1 MHVFSIEGR
10 VTGPMGDDGVAG
22 LIIDVADRDLIFYE
36 ALGQAT
42 TDEDGRFHKR
52 YEAHGLEALFDAR
65 PEVSLVIRDARGAVV
80 HRHEAADRCEAGRV
94 VRVEVRL
101 DEAQVAAH
109 RDRLRPL
116 ALQPGAR
123 LVDARVTALLDA
135 PETPEAAAVAAHV
148 AALPPLL
155 TSTQVIDDA
164 RRVLA
169 GDPAAAVRLRHALT
183 DAERFLAPAE
193 LPDAEVQ
200 ARFTSAAAWKTLART
215 LGTGGDAPDA
225 LLDHDAGLA
234 LMVAAVRYLARDRG
248 EAFRFA
254 AVIIASTWRMDRLAP
269 LVHAALA
276 PRDARYLAG
285 VRTTLVGLGRPPS
298 GGLMPMSGMGFGGG
312 LPGGGLPGG
321 WRPGGGLPGGW
332 RPGGGLPGE
341 LPGGGLP
348 GELPG
353 GGLPGDDG
361 WEPGGWK
368 PGGLP
373 HGWEP
378 GDPICP
384 DPFPW
389 WPDRFNPRWP
399 GLRDRWVCVPRIV
412 LSGLSWT
419 ITGIDRPDACPGDV
433 VVVTGT
439 NFGATRGSSTISF
452 ADPNGGRVDG
462 VVVSWSDT
470 RIEVRV
476 PTDASTG
483 ELALRI
489 PDGYVE
495 MCNRHFQLYR
505 PSGGTRVFA
514 GGATRVVAISIAGG
528 AGWVVPGGAVAIGV
542 TTSNAT
548 STRVRVTV
556 DGGATLLDTTI
567 TAATGS
573 WTVTAPAV
581 ATTATLRVRVD
592 ATGPCGA
599 ASEQATVWIQRPFA
613 LTVDGLEV
621 TQAIQY
627 YRAASHL
634 TDPADR
640 GADNSV
646 PLVAGKAAVVRTYL
660 RSGGDPGFGG
670 GVLDG
675 VDGTL
680 LVERYVAGRWTT
692 VSTLASLNGPVSAD
706 DAPGYVAERSAV
718 GATLNFAVPAA
729 TMTGRM
735 RFTARVSSPRDG
747 RGTRATRTV
756 EITIARRTT
765 LQVAAV
771 VFGYNGP
778 NLPVPPAPPVNV
790 VFPAPTA
797 AQVTTELGWALN
809 TYPVQAAP
817 QVRIIS
823 AQTATAPLNGVV
835 PPGGCDPA
843 YTAINNAV
851 QAART
856 ADGNQATW
864 SYYGFITP
872 QIPIAHGNVGCSN
885 GTVASGLLG
894 GGQTVAHEIG
904 HNYGL
909 AHAPCGAVG
918 GINAAYPVYNPYD
931 ASNNASFTNAA
942 GNQQWSDA
950 SIGEFG
956 FDVTNLAVQPP
967 ANTQDFMS
975 YCGPTWISLFTWNT
989 LYNQAGLN
997 PVAVPTGFRAGG
1009 GMGMTIATHGPQPLV
1024 TIVGAVEVDGA
1035 VRVDHVWRSRGE
1047 IGRAPGA
1054 KTDLIAVVL
1063 DDDGRVV
1070 ARAPVFAGEGC
1081 GGGGSG
1087 GCGCGC
1093 AEPCPD
1099 RAPGGFGFQAVVP
1112 TSVEGAA
1119 LELRRGDAT
1128 VWRRERPAVR
1138 IKPSAQARVERDG
1151 AVVVEWQ
1158 GDGDEAWVRGSTDGG
1173 ATWQAL
1179 GVALRG
1185 GSHRLARAQ
1194 LPTDHLLLEVVLHDG
1209 FRSQTVPIA
1218 DAVAL
1223 PPHPPEL
1230 AIVHPADGARVVAGQ
1245 PLRLWGAVVTPGSRG
1260 ARDDEARWL
1269 VDGAAVAEGVE
1280 HWLRDLP
1287 AGAHTIELQLDG
1299 AAPVTIRVT
1308 AEKP

>member
-1 MHVFSIEGR
+1 MRVFSIEGR
-10 VTGPMGDDGVAG
+10 VTGPAGDDGVAG
-22 LIIDVADRDLIFYE
+22 LIIDVADRDLVFYE
-36 ALGQAT
+36 ALGQVT
-42 TDEDGRFHKR
+42 TDDDGRFHKR

-65 PEVSLVIRDARGAVV
+65 PEVRLVIRDASGAVV
-80 HRHEAADRCEAGRV
+80 HRHEAPDRCEAGRV
-94 VRVEVRL
+94 VRVDVRL
-101 DEAQVAAH
+101 DDAQVAAH
-109 RDRLRPL
+109 RARLRPL
-116 ALQPGAR
+116 TLRPGAR
-123 LVDARVTALLDA
+123 VVDARVTALLDG

-155 TSTQVIDDA
+155 TSAQVIDDA
-164 RRVLA
+164 QRVLA
-169 GDPAAAVRLRHALT
+169 GDPAAVVRLRHALT

-193 LPDAEVQ
+193 VPDAEVQ
-200 ARFTSAAAWKTLART
+200 ARFATATAWKTLGRT
-215 LGTGGDAPDA
+215 LGAGGDAPDG
-225 LLDHDAGLA
+225 LLDHDAALA
-234 LMVAAVRYLARDRG
+234 LMVAAVRYVARDRG

-269 LVHAALA
+269 LVDAALA

-285 VRTTLVGLGRPPS
+285 VRTTLAGFGRPPS
-298 GGLMPMSGMGFGGG
+298 GGMMLMSGMGFGGG
-312 LPGGGLPGG
+312 LPGGGLPDG

-332 RPGGGLPGE
+332 RPGGGLPGGGLPGD

-348 GELPG
+348 G
-353 GGLPGDDG
+353 GDDG
-361 WEPGGWK
+361 PGGWK

-373 HGWEP
+373 NGWEP

-399 GLRDRWVCVPRIV
+399 GLRDRWWCVVRV
-412 LSGLSWT
+412 VMSGLSWT
-419 ITGIDRPDACPGDV
+419 ITGIDRPNACPGDV

-439 NFGATRGSSTISF
+439 NFGATQGGSTLSF
-452 ADPNGGRVDG
+452 ADSSGGRVAG
-462 VVVSWSDT
+462 SIISWTDT
-470 RIEVRV
+470 RIEARV
-476 PTDASTG
+476 PATATTG

-489 PDGYVE
+489 RDGYVD
-495 MCNRHFQLYR
+495 MCGRHLQLYR
-505 PSGGTRVFA
+505 PSDGTRVFS
-514 GGATRVVAISIAGG
+514 GGSTQVVAITIAAG
-528 AGWVVPGGAVAIGV
+528 AGWVLPGSAVAIGV

-548 STRVRVTV
+548 STRVRVSV
-556 DGGATLLDTTI
+556 DGGATLLDTTT
-567 TAATGS
+567 TAASGS

-581 ATTATLRVRVD
+581 TATATLRVRVD

-599 ASEQATVWIQRPFA
+599 ATAEATAWIQRPFA

-640 GADNSV
+640 GPDNSV
-646 PLVAGKAAVVRTYL
+646 PLVAGKAAVVRAYL
-660 RSGGDPGFGG
+660 RSGGDPGFGN

-680 LVERYVAGRWTT
+680 LVERFVGGRWTT
-692 VSTLASLNGPVSAD
+692 VSTLTSLNGPSSAD
-706 DAPGYVAERSAV
+706 DAPGYVVERSAA

-747 RGTRATRTV
+747 RGTRATRAV
-756 EITIARRTT
+756 EITVARRTT

-771 VFGYNGP
+771 VVGYNGP
-778 NLPVPPAPPVNV
+778 NLAAPPVNV

-797 AQVTTELGWALN
+797 AQVTTELAWALN
-809 TYPVQAAP
+809 TYPVQATP
-817 QVRIIS
+817 QVRII
-823 AQTATAPLNGVV
+823 ATRTANTPLNGVV
-835 PPGGCDPA
+835 PAGGCDPA

-864 SYYGFITP
+864 AYYGFITP

-931 ASNNASFTNAA
+931 ASNNTSFTNAA

-956 FDVTNLAVQPP
+956 FDVTNLAVLPP
-967 ANTQDFMS
+967 AGTQDFMS
-975 YCGPTWISLFTWNT
+975 YCGPTWISLFTWTT

-997 PVAVPTGFRAGG
+997 PVAVPTGFSANRG
-1009 GMGMTIATHGPQPLV
+1009 GMGMTIGEHGPQPLV
-1024 TIVGAVEVDGA
+1024 TLIGAVEPDGA

-1047 IGRAPGA
+1047 IGRAPGR

-1063 DDDGRVV
+1063 DEQGHVV
-1070 ARAPVFAGEGC
+1070 ARAPAFAGEGC
-1081 GGGGSG
+1081 GGAG

-1093 AEPCPD
+1093 ADPCPD
-1099 RAPGGFGFQAVVP
+1099 AAPVGFGFQAVVP
-1112 TSVEGAA
+1112 TGVVGAV

-1138 IKPSAQARVERDG
+1138 TKPSAQARVDRDG
-1151 AVVVEWQ
+1151 DVVVEWQ

-1173 ATWQAL
+1173 VTWQAL
-1179 GVALRG
+1179 GVALRD
-1185 GSHRLARAQ
+1185 GSLRLPRAQ
-1194 LPTDHLLLEVVLHDG
+1194 LPTDHLQLEVVLHDG
-1209 FRSQTVPIA
+1209 FDSHAVPIPTPL
-1218 DAVAL
+1218 DL
-1223 PPHPPEL
+1223 PPQAPAL
-1230 AIVHPADGARVVAGQ
+1230 AIIHPADGARVTAGQ
-1245 PLRLWGAVVTPGSRG
+1245 PLRLWGAVVSPGSRG

-1269 VDGAAVAEGVE
+1269 VDGALVADGVE
-1280 HWLRDLP
+1280 HWLRDVP
-1287 AGAHTIELQLDG
+1287 AGDHTIELQLDG
-1299 AAPVTIRVT
+1299 ATPVAIRVV
-1308 AEKP
+1308 AEKA